1 MGDFNAEPNEPA
13 ISNFCEIYNNK
24 NIKRENLLQKFCKS
38 DMHRSNLNKQTK
50 EFPKFIC
57 Y

>member
-24 NIKRENLLQKFCKS
+24 NKKRKLASKILQIR
-38 DMHRSNLNKQTK
+38 HA
-50 EFPKFIC
+50 
-57 Y
+57 